1 VSNKKGFTLIELLVV
16 IAIFAMLMSV
26 LMPALAKAR
35 AQGKAV
41 VCLSNLRQMFIAS
54 QSYAANHDDYYPSAY
69 LPDPDPLDALM
80 VTRAWDFVT
89 AEDWNTKEVISEPGI
104 LWESDGVGE
113 IQQCPSFKG
122 KSNTKEEYS
131 GYNYNVSYIGHG
143 YTETTKMPVR
153 VSDVANGASNA
164 IFGDGQYYDGAN
176 KFMRSPFPEDGVDEF
191 SFRAAGTQGYRH
203 SNKTNVAWCDGHV
216 SSQRE
221 LYTNTVTSGEQEMIE
236 QHNLQNPNKKVG
248 FLSSDNSAYDLK

>member
-1 VSNKKGFTLIELLVV
+1 MRSNKGFTLIELLVV

-221 LYTNTVTSGEQEMIE
+221 LYTETIPSQQELIL
-236 QHNLQNPNKKVG
+236 QYNLENPNNKVG
-248 FLSSDNSAYDLK
+248 FLSADNSSYDLK